1 MNSKRLLLALI
12 PFLIFTGSCG
22 TSRLNSLQDD
32 GKIEATFVQIND
44 VYEIAP
50 LANGT
55 IGGMARVAQVK
66 KDLKQQNPN
75 TFMVMSGDFLSPSVF
90 NSLKYDGKAI
100 RGRQMVDAMNA
111 AGVDL
116 AVFGNHEFDI
126 KENELQDRI
135 NESDFRWISTNT
147 FHRKNENVE
156 PFEKIKN
163 TGVEKFPTTYILNIR
178 DADGTTAKIGF
189 IGITLPFNKAPYV
202 SYTDPLIAAKAAY
215 NQIKDSVQ
223 AVVAITHQL
232 MDDDITLAKEIP
244 GLQII
249 MGGHEH
255 DMRIQKVGNVYIT
268 KAHANAKSAYI
279 IKLNIDKNTHQVTVK
294 TDLKMIDSSVA
305 IDSTVNSVVQKW
317 NSIADK
323 SFESVGFNPNAVL
336 SSDGRTFDGRESEI
350 RTKTTDLTRLIAN
363 SMLTSFGDADAAI
376 FNAGSIRLDDI
387 LQSPVTQYD
396 IIRALPF
403 GGGVHLVEIKGSLL
417 LKTLDAGLKNKGIG
431 GFLHY
436 SNIILTK
443 DNSWLIKGEPVD
455 PNKDY
460 KIVFT
465 DFLLSGNET
474 NLDFLNEKNPEIL
487 QIYPEENIPANKR
500 TDIRLLVIDYL
511 RQ

>member
-1 MNSKRLLLALI
+1 MKPHRLLLALI
-12 PFLIFTGSCG
+12 PIVIFIGGCG
-22 TSRLNSLQDD
+22 TSRLNALHDD

-55 IGGMARVAQVK
+55 LGGMARVAQVK
-66 KDLKQQNPN
+66 KELKQQNSN
-75 TFMVMSGDFLSPSVF
+75 TYMIMSGDFLSPSVF
-90 NSLKYDGKAI
+90 NSLKYEGKAI

-135 NESDFRWISTNT
+135 NESDFKWVSSNT
-147 FHRKNENVE
+147 FHLKNDSII
-156 PFEKIKN
+156 PFYKMKEGSI
-163 TGVEKFPTTYILNIR
+163 EKFLKTYILNIK

-189 IGITLPFNKAPYV
+189 IGLTLPFNKAPYV
-202 SYTDPLIAAKAAY
+202 SYTDPLTAAKLAY

-232 MDDDITLAKEIP
+232 MDDDIKLAKEIP

-255 DMRIQKVGNVYIT
+255 DMRYQKVGDVYIT

-279 IKLNIDKNTHQVTVK
+279 IKLFIDKNTHQVTL
-294 TDLKMIDSSVA
+294 TPDLKMIDASVP
-305 IDSTVNSVVQKW
+305 IDSNVNSVVQKW
-317 NSIADK
+317 ISIADK
-323 SFESVGFNPNAVL
+323 SFESVGFDPKAVL
-336 SSDGRTFDGRESEI
+336 RSDGRTFDGRETEI
-350 RTKTTDLTRLIAN
+350 RSKTTDLTRLIAN

-403 GGGVHLVEIKGSLL
+403 GGGVHLVDIKGNLL
-417 LKTLDAGLKNKGIG
+417 LKTLEVGLKNRGIG
-431 GFLHY
+431 GYLHY
-436 SNIILTK
+436 SNIALTK
-443 DNSWLIKGEPVD
+443 DNSWLIKGQPID
-455 PNKDY
+455 PEKVY
-460 KIVFT
+460 KVVFT
-465 DFLLSGNET
+465 DFLLTGNET
-474 NLDFLNEKNPEIL
+474 NLDFLNDKNPDIL
-487 QIYPEENIPANKR
+487 QIYPEENTPGNKR

-511 RQ
+511 R